1 MDFIDL
7 GRQYDAIAE
16 RLSIRVGNVMR
27 EGQYILGPEVA
38 ELEQR
43 LVDYSGAKY
52 CVGVANGTDALHLAL
67 RAADIGPG
75 DAVFVPSFTF
85 VACAEVIPLVG
96 ADTVFVDV
104 DEHTFNMDPEDFAR
118 KLDAVQSLGNH
129 RPAAVIPVDLFGLPA
144 DYQKINEIADAANI
158 LVIEDAAQSF
168 GGSNHGSRAGSLA
181 PVATTSFFPAKP
193 LGCYGDGGAVFTD
206 NEHTLEVLRSLRV
219 HGKGAHKYDN
229 VRIGLNSRLDT
240 LQAAILLEKLLIFD
254 DELAAR
260 ERLAARYDE
269 RLKDRFRIPTVPEGM
284 RSSWAQYTL
293 RAEPSER
300 DDLRT
305 WAAKVGIPTGIY
317 YPKPLHQQT
326 AYRDQA
332 LIATNCPVSER
343 LSAEVFS
350 LPMHPYLRDDEIDH
364 VCDRLLAWNP

>member
-1 MDFIDL
+1 MEFIDL
-7 GRQYDAIAE
+7 GRQYDAIGE
-16 RLSIRVGNVMR
+16 RISKRVGEVMR
-27 EGQYILGPEVA
+27 AGRYILGPEVT
-38 ELEQR
+38 ELEDR
-43 LVDYSGAKY
+43 LAGFSGAKY

-85 VACAEVIPLVG
+85 VASAEVVPLVG
-96 ADTVFVDV
+96 AAIVFVDV
-104 DEHTFNMDPEDFAR
+104 DEHTFNMDPEDFAN
-118 KLDAVQSLGNH
+118 KLKTVQAVGRH
-129 RPAAVIPVDLFGLPA
+129 RPAAVIPVDLFGVPA
-144 DYQKINEIADAANI
+144 DYQQINEIADAADV

-168 GGSNHGSRAGSLA
+168 GSSVQGSRACSLA

-240 LQAAILLEKLLIFD
+240 LQAAILLEKLSVFD
-254 DELAAR
+254 SELAAR
-260 ERLAARYDE
+260 ERVAAHYGR
-269 RLKDRFRIPTVPEGM
+269 RLEGRFQIPIVPDGV

-293 RAEPSER
+293 RTEAAER
-300 DDLRT
+300 DELRT
-305 WAAKVGIPTGIY
+305 WAADAGIPTGIY
-317 YPKPLHQQT
+317 YPKPVHQQT
-326 AYRDQA
+326 AYQDQA
-332 LIATNCPVSER
+332 IIAADCPVSER

-350 LPMHPYLRDDEIDH
+350 LPMHPYLRDDEIDQ
-364 VCDRLLAWNP
+364 VCDRLLAWKY